1 MLSEALRVGMTVR
14 VADDA
19 QHLPGMVGTVTQIYG
34 DPAYVAAE
42 VKFDKGRSVLYWH
55 YEIDPTERQD

>member
-1 MLSEALRVGMTVR
+1 MLSEALHVGMSVR

-19 QHLPGMVGTVTQIYG
+19 QHLPGKVGTVTQIYG

-42 VKFDKGRSVLYWH
+42 VKFDNGQSVLYWH
-55 YEIDPTERQD
+55 YEIDPAEQQC